1 MFAISATRRSAPQSV
16 LPSAAPLAMAPVA
29 VPQAVDELQIGSV
42 GRMLGAKGG
51 VMNALHSDL
60 GRMAIDL
67 GSGGYTA
74 VNLATGHADRIAGGT
89 MPWLTRG
96 LDVVTAVTGVMDLN
110 SELRSTTKRPA
121 WARDLVLAGGYLSTT
136 GSFIGVFGGL
146 LPGAAIAMVG
156 AGIQAVGLV
165 GYALAKHTA

>member
-1 MFAISATRRSAPQSV
+1 MFALTATRPSAYQSV
-16 LPSAAPLAMAPVA
+16 LPAAAPLAVAPVA
-29 VPQAVDELQIGSV
+29 VPQAVDELQIGSI

-51 VMNALHSDL
+51 VMSAVHSDL
-60 GRMAIDL
+60 GRMAIDV
-67 GSGGYTA
+67 GSGGFTA
-74 VNLATGHADRIAGGT
+74 VRLATGHADAVAGGK

-110 SELRSTTKRPA
+110 SELRSTIKRPA

-136 GSFIGVFGGL
+136 GSFIGVFGAL

-156 AGIQAVGLV
+156 AGIQAVGLL
-165 GYALAKHTA
+165 GYALTKHAA